1 MVTEAEKTYNL
12 LSVNWRTKE
21 GGGIIQ
27 SETEGLRIRRQTV

>member
-21 GGGIIQ
+21 AGGIIQ
-27 SETEGLRIRRQTV
+27 SETEGLRIRRPTV